1 MKLFVRELSIDSS
14 HNATLADLNGGV
26 GGGLSSLDCDDDLHS
41 LSFSPILPTQEVL
54 LSKTAFTRFKCLMD
68 KTRMNNRWLDS
79 SKSLMEQNIK
89 ERDLV
94 QLRFKYYAFFDLN
107 LKHDMVRVNQI
118 YEQAKWSILSEEI
131 DCTEQELIHFAAL
144 QVY

>member
-1 MKLFVRELSIDSS
+1 MI
-14 HNATLADLNGGV
+14 
-26 GGGLSSLDCDDDLHS
+26 
-41 LSFSPILPTQEVL
+41 
-54 LSKTAFTRFKCLMD
+54 
-68 KTRMNNRWLDS
+68 NRWLDS

-89 ERDLV
+89 ENDLV

-107 LKHDMVRVNQI
+107 LKHDMVRINQI

-144 QVY
+144 QVEIYNINLIFNKIKIFNLLLFNLFS